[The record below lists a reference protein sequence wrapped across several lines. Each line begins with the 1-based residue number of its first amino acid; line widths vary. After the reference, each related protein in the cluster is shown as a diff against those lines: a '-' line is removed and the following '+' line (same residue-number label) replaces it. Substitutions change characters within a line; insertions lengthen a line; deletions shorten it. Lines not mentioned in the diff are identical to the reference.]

1 MKLLCKKARILLTFS
16 QSDIEDTLKFAEF
29 EFKMSKDSGSGSL
42 RDQLNLVWKNTGIRP
57 KELDDLPELPK
68 TCIEVWNWFIDL
80 SASRTSNGF
89 GMNPF
94 TYQEILAYFTLINV
108 IPKDWEIKL
117 LKMLDSKAIEILSPK
132 PNKT

>member
-1 MKLLCKKARILLTFS
+1 
-16 QSDIEDTLKFAEF
+16 
-29 EFKMSKDSGSGSL
+29 MSKDSGSGSI

-94 TYQEILAYFTLINV
+94 TYQEILAYFTLISV